1 MRRSTTIVG
10 IVLALALAPGAAVA
24 KGKPDHAGKPKHAEQ
39 SPGGGPPHAKDDG
52 HGHNDHGRKGGPGG
66 PPNVRRVVSL
76 KGGGPP
82 PWAPAHGYR
91 RNHGGGGGGNA
102 GHYEVPFGFDDGFCK
117 RDAVAAA
124 IGAVGGGAVAGAASD
139 GDPVAIA
146 AGMLGGALL
155 GTVLSKSGDPVDR
168 GCFGQALEHA
178 PSHKAIS
185 WRNPKDDTAYRF
197 TPLRTF
203 ETDDGRW
210 CRDYA
215 NVVTVDGRE
224 RTERGTAC
232 RDADGTWR

>member
-1 MRRSTTIVG
+1 MRRSTLVVS

-24 KGKPDHAGKPKHAEQ
+24 KGKPDHAGKPEHAGKSE
-39 SPGGGPPHAKDDG
+39 PGGGPPQSAGDAA
-52 HGHNDHGRKGGPGG
+52 KGGPGG
-66 PPNVRRVVSL
+66 PPNVRREVKL
-76 KGGGPP
+76 AGGGPP

-91 RNHGGGGGGNA
+91 DKFGGGGHD

-117 RDAVAAA
+117 RDAIAAA
-124 IGAVGGGAVAGAASD
+124 IGAVGGGVVGGVASD

-155 GTVLSKSGDPVDR
+155 GTILSKTGDPVDR

-178 PSHKAIS
+178 PSHQVIS
-185 WRNPKDDTAYRF
+185 WRNPKDDTAYRV

-210 CRDYA
+210 CRDYTT
-215 NVVTVDGRE
+215 VVTVGGRE

-232 RDADGTWR
+232 REANGTWR